1 MIKDSDNVKLLEPG
15 KTPAKRKILV
25 VEDNE
30 LNREIL
36 SSFLEERFEVL
47 LAENGEEGLKIL
59 REYYRELS
67 VVLLD
72 ICMPVCDGFEF
83 LRRRNTDKVLS
94 TIPVIVMTGSNSK
107 DAEIQCLD
115 LGAVDFIPNLIIL
128 NCNGQNQ
135 QCNKVKRV
143 CADTYSVEHDELTG
157 IYTRQAFFY
166 HAKVLLK
173 AKAEEK
179 FHLVVADI
187 RDFKLINSSYGDKIG
202 DQVLCYLAR
211 TYAR

>member
-15 KTPAKRKILV
+15 KTPAKRKVLV

-107 DAEIQCLD
+107 DAVSGSGC
-115 LGAVDFIPNLIIL
+115 G
-128 NCNGQNQ
+128 
-135 QCNKVKRV
+135 
-143 CADTYSVEHDELTG
+143 
-157 IYTRQAFFY
+157 
-166 HAKVLLK
+166 
-173 AKAEEK
+173 
-179 FHLVVADI
+179 
-187 RDFKLINSSYGDKIG
+187 
-202 DQVLCYLAR
+202 
-211 TYAR
+211 

>member
-72 ICMPVCDGFEF
+72 I
-83 LRRRNTDKVLS
+83 
-94 TIPVIVMTGSNSK
+94 
-107 DAEIQCLD
+107 
-115 LGAVDFIPNLIIL
+115 
-128 NCNGQNQ
+128 
-135 QCNKVKRV
+135 
-143 CADTYSVEHDELTG
+143 
-157 IYTRQAFFY
+157 
-166 HAKVLLK
+166 
-173 AKAEEK
+173 
-179 FHLVVADI
+179 
-187 RDFKLINSSYGDKIG
+187 
-202 DQVLCYLAR
+202 
-211 TYAR
+211 

>member
-94 TIPVIVMTGSNSK
+94 TIPVIVMTGSIRRMRRFSVW
-107 DAEIQCLD
+107 IWVRLI
-115 LGAVDFIPNLIIL
+115 LFRNLIIL
-128 NCNGQNQ
+128 
-135 QCNKVKRV
+135 
-143 CADTYSVEHDELTG
+143 
-157 IYTRQAFFY
+157 
-166 HAKVLLK
+166 
-173 AKAEEK
+173 
-179 FHLVVADI
+179 
-187 RDFKLINSSYGDKIG
+187 KL
-202 DQVLCYLAR
+202 
-211 TYAR
+211 

>member
-115 LGAVDFIPNLIIL
+115 LGAVDFIPKPYNFKIVMGRINSVIKLRESVL
-128 NCNGQNQ
+128 TLT
-135 QCNKVKRV
+135 
-143 CADTYSVEHDELTG
+143 AVEHDELTG
-157 IYTRQAFFY
+157 IYTS
-166 HAKVLLK
+166 K
-173 AKAEEK
+173 
-179 FHLVVADI
+179 
-187 RDFKLINSSYGDKIG
+187 G
-202 DQVLCYLAR
+202 
-211 TYAR
+211 